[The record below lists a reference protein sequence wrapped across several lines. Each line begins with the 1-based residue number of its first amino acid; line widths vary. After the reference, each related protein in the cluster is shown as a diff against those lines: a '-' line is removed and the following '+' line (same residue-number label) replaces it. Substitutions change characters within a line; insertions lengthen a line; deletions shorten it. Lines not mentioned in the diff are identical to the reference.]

1 MSIVAAYLTPNRVW
15 ITTDTGCY
23 SMTGKGAYLSPK
35 AFHLPHLR
43 MVVGGVGLSL
53 ASFKFFEALQL
64 DVLPNGIDDLPDVGP
79 RAARDAFEAAVA
91 MTNPLAFAD
100 GSQTPED
107 QLAALQR
114 GEKLKPQL
122 AAAFLAWGW
131 SEQRQIMRGLIISSD
146 MSFAPFPLEMGFSGY
161 PAPPGKLL
169 AELQSR
175 KVKDPPAALLA
186 LSKAQRAFVHK
197 ASGGSGS
204 GGELVL
210 YELSKAK
217 CETRIIHRFDD
228 YDRILAEMREG

>member
-1 MSIVAAYLTPNRVW
+1 MS
-15 ITTDTGCY
+15 
-23 SMTGKGAYLSPK
+23 GKGAYLSPK

-91 MTNPLAFAD
+91 MTDPRAFAD
-100 GSQTPED
+100 AHTPQE
-107 QLAALQR
+107 QQAALQR
-114 GEKLKPQL
+114 GETLKPQL

-131 SEQRQIMRGLIISSD
+131 SEQRQTMRGLIISSD
-146 MSFAPFPLEMGFSGY
+146 SSFAPFPLDMGFSGY

-169 AELQSR
+169 ADLQGR
-175 KVKDPPAALLA
+175 KIKDPPAALLA
-186 LSKAQRAFVHK
+186 LSKAQRAFVQK

-228 YDRILAEMREG
+228 YDRILMEMREG